1 METRFFALLIGL
13 GFLVLGLLGFVP
25 GAVHLTHEVGDLR
38 LTTGY
43 GVLFGIFPVN
53 LVLDVVHL
61 AIGIAGIA
69 AYRSLRAAVR
79 FSRGLAVFFGAL
91 AILGLLP
98 GLRTIFGLLP
108 LFGNDVWLHGLTA
121 IIAAYFGWAQF
132 APPGRVPTPHHA

>member
-25 GAVHLTHEVGDLR
+25 GAVHPAPVGDLR

-43 GVLFGIFPVN
+43 GDLFGVFPVN

-61 AIGIAGIA
+61 VIGIAGIA
-69 AYRSLRAAVR
+69 AYGSVRAAVR
-79 FSRGLAVFFGAL
+79 FSRGLAVFYGAL

-121 IIAAYFGWAQF
+121 IVAAYFGWAQF